1 MGSHPRREGRMSFNP
16 NAQLD
21 PSQVDDERGR
31 GIGGRGVA
39 IGGGGLGLIVV
50 LLYAVLTGS
59 VPSTSEAGG
68 PDQLINQTIRQR
80 GPPRTEEHTS
90 ELQLPFKLV

>member
-1 MGSHPRREGRMSFNP
+1 MTFNP

-39 IGGGGLGLIVV
+39 IGGGGLGLIIV
-50 LLYAVLTGS
+50 LLGAPVYFVWRKSA
-59 VPSTSEAGG
+59 
-68 PDQLINQTIRQR
+68 
-80 GPPRTEEHTS
+80 
-90 ELQLPFKLV
+90 K